1 MKLSAEQLIG
11 SWVLREWR
19 IEYPQNKVSHPFGED
34 AVGQLLYTH
43 DGQMS
48 ATVSAQTSPP
58 ARHSQPRHL
67 GDTQQSQTFAKYVHY
82 AGGWSIEGGVVIHRV
97 DFSRNPDC
105 IGSIQHRR
113 ARLVDGC
120 QLTLSAE
127 ETTTDKGSRHH
138 ILKWLRTEL

>member
-34 AVGQLLYTH
+34 AIGQLLYTH

-48 ATVSAQTSPP
+48 ATVSAKKQPTG
-58 ARHSQPRHL
+58 RHSNPRHL
-67 GDTQQSQTFAKYVHY
+67 GENQKAQAFDNYFHY
-82 AGGWSIEGGVVIHRV
+82 AGGWSIEGDVVIHRV
-97 DFSRNPDC
+97 DFSLNADF

-127 ETTTDKGSRHH
+127 ETTADKGSRHH